1 MSFSNAVSLFTVIE
15 LIRFIGGSERGDYI
29 EGIVRHPLVVQGCGK
44 TGITGD
50 NGVFMEGL
58 GKSLSVRKVNRIVVV
73 DNVKSQCKRPVIL
86 ITFLNSRN
94 AFIYYTKAKP
104 TTVIKSIFF
113 PPNIPPH
120 PLNKTN
126 TM

>member
-1 MSFSNAVSLFTVIE
+1 MSFSKAVSLFTVIE

-29 EGIVRHPLVVQGCGK
+29 KGIVRHPLVVQGWGK

-73 DNVKSQCKRPVIL
+73 DNVMLQCKRLVIL
-86 ITFLNSRN
+86 ITFLNMFYLLHQRQTHHCNQINLLSP
-94 AFIYYTKAKP
+94 KHSSSSP
-104 TTVIKSIFF
+104 
-113 PPNIPPH
+113 
-120 PLNKTN
+120 
-126 TM
+126 